1 MARLLRTC
9 RSSSE
14 RNEEEEFI
22 PLDTLQRT
30 RDCLVQIDQWAVTE
44 W

>member
-1 MARLLRTC
+1 MARVLRAC
-9 RSSSE
+9 RSTE
-14 RNEEEEFI
+14 RDTEEEFI
-22 PLDTLQRT
+22 PLDALQRT